1 MNYHF
6 KESRMQKRIAA
17 IHDISGFGK
26 CSLTVALP
34 IISAAG
40 IEVSVIPTAVLSTH
54 TGGFTGFTYRDL
66 TEDILPIADHWCSL
80 GLHFDA
86 VYTGFLGS
94 FEQLEIMGQ
103 VFDRLR
109 ADDTFIM
116 VDPVMA
122 DNGALYKV
130 FADDFPDGMRTLCA
144 KADIIV
150 PNLTEA
156 AMLTRQ
162 EYREGPYT
170 REYIEVTLKE
180 LSMLGP
186 RRVVLTGVYFDDK
199 ELGAASF
206 DSATG
211 DVDYAFVPRIE
222 GDYHG
227 TGDVFAS
234 VLLCAV
240 LRGFSL
246 AESAQI
252 AVDFTAQSIERTRTA
267 GTDVRFGV
275 NFEEGLPD
283 LIRRLF

>member
-1 MNYHF
+1 ML
-6 KESRMQKRIAA
+6 KRIAA

-66 TEDILPIADHWCSL
+66 AEDILPITDHWCSL
-80 GLHFDA
+80 DLKFDA
-86 VYTGFLGS
+86 LYTGFLGS
-94 FEQLEIMGQ
+94 FEQLNIMGE

-109 ADDTFIM
+109 TADNLIL

-122 DNGALYKV
+122 DNGVLYKV
-130 FADDFPDGMRTLCA
+130 FPDNFPDGMRKLCA

-156 AMLTRQ
+156 ALLTGQ
-162 EYREGPYT
+162 AYKEGPYT
-170 REYIEVTLKE
+170 REYIEETLKK
-180 LSMLGP
+180 LAALGP
-186 RRVVLTGVYFDDK
+186 RRIVLTGVYFNNSQ
-199 ELGAASF
+199 LGAASY
-206 DSATG
+206 DSHTG
-211 DVDYAFVPRIE
+211 EVDYTFSPRIE
-222 GDYHG
+222 GYYHG

-234 VLLCAV
+234 VLLSAV

-252 AVDFTAQSIERTRTA
+252 AVDFTAQSIERTRLA

-275 NFEEGLPD
+275 NFEEGLPMLMQR
-283 LIRRLF
+283 LIQK